1 MPEIPEMEV
10 YKSQLSE
17 TVIHKKVTGITINRE
32 KAINVEPA
40 VFFELVNDQ
49 LIVYVSR
56 RGKHLIVT
64 LGNGYYLVGHLML
77 GGRIYL
83 AESGEKL
90 KTQGSVILEFLNGR
104 KLYFINLRLGWLHV
118 MNEEEMDR
126 QFAKLGPEPLSEF
139 FTLEWLSDNLSQRRG
154 IIKPLLTDQGFIAG
168 IGNCYSDEI
177 LFEAGLRPDR
187 KANEINPKEI
197 KQLFS
202 AIPTVLKEAITN
214 GGYMEKPFSLNDQ
227 LTGSHND
234 HLKVY
239 DREGQSCFRC
249 SDKIIMTTLS
259 GKKSFFCPSCQQ

>member
-10 YKSQLSE
+10 YKNQLSK
-17 TVIHKKVTGITINRE
+17 TVIHKKVTGVIINRE
-32 KAINVEPA
+32 RAINVEPA
-40 VFFELVNDQ
+40 VFSELGNDQ

-56 RGKHLIVT
+56 RAKHLIVT

-83 AESGEKL
+83 AEPGEKL
-90 KTQGSVILEFLNGR
+90 KTQGSVILEFSGGE

-139 FTLEWLSDNLSQRRG
+139 FTLEWLSDNLSQKRG
-154 IIKPLLTDQGFIAG
+154 TIKPLLTEQGFIAG

-177 LFEAGLRPDR
+177 LFGAGLRPDR
-187 KANEINPKEI
+187 KANEINPKES

-202 AIPTVLKEAITN
+202 AIPTVLRDAIAN
-214 GGYMEKPFSLNDQ
+214 GGYMEKPFRLHDK
-227 LTGSHND
+227 LTGGHNE

-239 DREGQSCFRC
+239 DREGQPCSRC
-249 SDKIIMTTLS
+249 PGIIVLTTLS
-259 GKKSFFCPSCQQ
+259 GKKSFFCPSCQR